1 MKLKSLLLASILRLI
16 VTQSDDGGTSSSEFR
31 LYQCPQ
37 NSYAKTKYSP
47 RPHDPNIARINV
59 KTISVSFENSVLN
72 NGLYCNEIAGIQS
85 IPGNSR
91 YFTIGE
97 YSTDG
102 PIYMY
107 GAYNPDRLCSV
118 SKNYLNQ
125 LGYTVPPDY
134 STYYVRVTHVIIPEQ
149 INADSTPCLSFN
161 RSCPLVDSISM
172 KSSECGE
179 DGLIFSNIIT
189 FSKSLLFPSSYRCNN
204 STRTNKSRLA
214 SNLSMCTKNS
224 QKNFIH

>member
-16 VTQSDDGGTSSSEFR
+16 VTQSDDGGTSVSPF
-31 LYQCPQ
+31 LYRCPQ
-37 NSYAKTKYSP
+37 NSYAKIRFSP
-47 RPHDPNIARINV
+47 LSHDPNIARISLSLGDSIAQNDD
-59 KTISVSFENSVLN
+59 N
-72 NGLYCNEIAGIQS
+72 NAIYCHEIAGIQS

-161 RSCPLVDSISM
+161 RSCPLVDSISV

-204 STRTNKSRLA
+204 STRTNKSRSA
-214 SNLSMCTKNS
+214 TNLYM
-224 QKNFIH
+224 